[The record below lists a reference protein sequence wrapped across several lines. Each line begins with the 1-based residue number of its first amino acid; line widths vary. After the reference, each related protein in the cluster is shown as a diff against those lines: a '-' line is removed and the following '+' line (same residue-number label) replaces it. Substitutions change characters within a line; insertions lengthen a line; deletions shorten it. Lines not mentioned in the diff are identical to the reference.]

1 MANPLIHSKSSVKR
15 WGGKVEDYL
24 AIHEL
29 IDSPKATMNNN
40 SSRLLTHNTWFAYTV
55 IPKIFGYN
63 ITNSDGR
70 SVDTVD
76 IAMLHI
82 AEDFRMKFVPTPQDY
97 LKHLTVQAWMCNGVK
112 DVENP
117 EATLEATNLLNK
129 LKTQE
134 NERQHS
140 Q

>member
-24 AIHEL
+24 PLHEL

-40 SSRLLTHNTWFAYTV
+40 SVRLLTHNTWFAYH
-55 IPKIFGYN
+55 IMPKIFGYN
-63 ITNSDGR
+63 IINSDGK
-70 SVDTVD
+70 SVDVVD
-76 IAMLHI
+76 ITMLHI

-97 LKHLTVQAWMCNGVK
+97 LKHLEVQAWMCNGVK
-112 DVENP
+112 VLDSK
-117 EATLEATNLLNK
+117 EAQEEATNLLTK
-129 LKTQE
+129 I
-134 NERQHS
+134 S

>member
-15 WGGKVEDYL
+15 WGGSVEDYL

-40 SSRLLTHNTWFAYTV
+40 SSRALTHNSWFAYTI

-63 ITNSDGR
+63 IVNSSGK

-82 AEDFRMKFVPTPQDY
+82 LEDFRMKFVPTPQDF
-97 LKHLTVQAWMCNGVK
+97 LKHLDISACPWIHNGVK
-112 DVENP
+112 MIDNP
-117 EATLEATNLLNK
+117 DAIEIADLFLERLRK
-129 LKTQE
+129 E
-134 NERQHS
+134 NEEKKE
-140 Q
+140 

>member
-1 MANPLIHSKSSVKR
+1 MANPMNHSKSSVKR

-40 SSRLLTHNTWFAYTV
+40 SSRALTHNTWFAYTI

-97 LKHLTVQAWMCNGVK
+97 LKHMEVQPWFCNGVK
-112 DVENP
+112 EVDNP
-117 EATLEATNLLNK
+117 EAIKIADELKEKLSKINLDN
-129 LKTQE
+129 
-134 NERQHS
+134 
-140 Q
+140 

>member
-24 AIHEL
+24 PLHEL

-40 SSRLLTHNTWFAYTV
+40 SARALTHNTWFAYT
-55 IPKIFGYN
+55 IMPKIFGYN

-70 SVDTVD
+70 SVDVVD

-82 AEDFRMKFVPTPQDY
+82 AEDFRMKFVPTAQDY
-97 LKHLTVQAWMCNGVK
+97 LQHIQVQAWFNNGVK
-112 DVENP
+112 VLDSQ
-117 EATLEATNLLNK
+117 EAQDEVTKLLTK
-129 LKTQE
+129 I
-134 NERQHS
+134 S

>member
-24 AIHEL
+24 PLHEV

-40 SSRLLTHNTWFAYTV
+40 SVRVLTHNTWFAYQ
-55 IPKIFGYN
+55 IMPKIFGYN
-63 ITNSDGR
+63 IINSDGK
-70 SVDTVD
+70 SVDVVD
-76 IAMLHI
+76 ISMLHI

-97 LKHLTVQAWMCNGVK
+97 LQHLQVQAWFNNGVK
-112 DVENP
+112 ELDSQ
-117 EATLEATNLLNK
+117 EAKDIVTDLLTK
-129 LKTQE
+129 I
-134 NERQHS
+134 S